1 MNIWQKKKVVLL
13 AIKFLPLH
21 RLYKCPDYN
30 YSKIKLNNSFMKQN
44 FVKIITTH
52 LDHNLK
58 DAGYFI
64 GVSIKS
70 FTVFLETFYS
80 LSFFQKLLK
89 LNQKN

>member
-1 MNIWQKKKVVLL
+1 MLL

-21 RLYKCPDYN
+21 RLYKCADYN

-44 FVKIITTH
+44 FVKIITIH
-52 LDHNLK
+52 LDYNLK

-80 LSFFQKLLK
+80 LSLFQKFLK

>member
-1 MNIWQKKKVVLL
+1 MLL

-44 FVKIITTH
+44 FVKIITIY
-52 LDHNLK
+52 LDYNLK

-80 LSFFQKLLK
+80 LSLFQKFLK